1 MNPSNELYQQRINK
15 VIDYINSN
23 LDKSFSLDE
32 LATVAHFSSYH
43 FHRIFVAI
51 VGESV
56 NFYTNR
62 VRLEKAARLLKFS
75 KVSSVAD
82 IAFTC
87 GFSSPSTFS
96 RSFKDYFGLSPKSY
110 KKDATL
116 IDSKIRKE
124 LFPLSEYLVPMTID
138 EKQTKFP
145 VEVKHFPKRKV
156 AYIRVVNSYRE
167 GVVIDAF
174 KRLIVWSKEMNLYDM
189 GQFFGMSLDD
199 PMTTPNEKYRYEA
212 CLEVPVDFESKESH
226 PMDLMM
232 MDECRYASCKVSGNI
247 NLVAT
252 ATHYLFNEWLV
263 NSSYEPEHQHGLELF
278 LDKENICNWSSFDLD
293 LCIPIKKSKTH

>member
-1 MNPSNELYQQRINK
+1 MKTSNEIYQQRINR
-15 VIDYINSN
+15 VIDYINNN

-32 LATVAHFSSYH
+32 LAKVAHFSSYH

-56 NFYTNR
+56 NYYTNR
-62 VRLEKAARLLKFS
+62 IRLEKAARLLKFS
-75 KVSSVAD
+75 KVSSVSD

-96 RSFKDYFGLSPKSY
+96 RSFKDYFGLSPRSY
-110 KKDATL
+110 KKDSSQ
-116 IDSKIRKE
+116 INSKIRKE
-124 LFPLSEYLVPMTID
+124 LFPLSEYLVPMSIE
-138 EKQTKFP
+138 EKQEKFP
-145 VEVKHFPKRKV
+145 VEIKQFPMRKV
-156 AYIRVVNSYRE
+156 AYIRVVNSYQE
-167 GVVIDAF
+167 GVVLEAF
-174 KRLIVWSKEMNLYDM
+174 TRLITWAKQMDLYAD

-212 CLEVPVDFESKESH
+212 CLEIPLDFELNESH
-226 PMDLMM
+226 PIDIMM
-232 MDECRYASCKVSGNI
+232 MEACQYASCKVSGNI
-247 NLVAT
+247 NVVAT

-278 LDKENICNWSSFDLD
+278 LDRENICNWSSFDLD
-293 LCIPIKKSKTH
+293 LCIPIKAFKMV